1 MSQTSLGKYNTNP
14 RMRVQRAENVNRAL
28 QFIKGS
34 GVILTNIGPEGGHSA
49 VFDFYV
55 PSLVDLTDIMDGNL
69 KLVLG
74 MIWTLILRFTI
85 ADIK

>member
-1 MSQTSLGKYNTNP
+1 
-14 RMRVQRAENVNRAL
+14 MRIQKAENVNKAL
-28 QFIKGS
+28 EFITS
-34 GVILTNIGPEGGHSA
+34 RGVKLTNIGPEGMSPTLCIPSTHSGA
-49 VFDFYV
+49 IIDVV
-55 PSLVDLTDIMDGNL
+55 DGNV